1 MERIS
6 FSRLMMGLTLTFAI
20 TACGG
25 GGDDLN
31 NDSANNNSNN
41 HLDNDTPTGNIGAS
55 LAGCDTLS
63 GQAANDI
70 QWTLVNTDPALQFQV
85 EPDYYAEQ
93 SGAILAKMPNNSANY
108 QYHWQQLSG
117 EPLTLLSPHSPL
129 LAFEPASEGTYT
141 LQVNVV
147 EKYPAQDSTPQTW
160 QETLNINVS
169 GVKNLNA
176 QVRVSHQATQGSLV
190 SLRHHLM
197 SDTAAMTNL
206 TWCIAAGPNILVDF
220 TQIDRPLFAAPSV
233 TKDTLSSLRA
243 IATING
249 ETVIDDVHV
258 LITKEEAI
266 TSHYFPSPLTR
277 TFAYNANSPYAATLE
292 QCVYS
297 NTLTQPCLLSS
308 LPLIGQQSSQNAMKA
323 AISNRLLVSHQWM
336 GDNFMQ
342 FLEQMD
348 PQGDFLTLLQSVT
361 AIVISSDI
369 RPSFYW
375 ALTGAIYLDP
385 DNLWLTANERDT
397 ISEEPDYRS
406 QFGES
411 LNFLI
416 PWRYVK
422 NNDYAS
428 EYYSIANRG
437 ARSLDSLTSDLAS
450 LLYHE
455 LAHAN
460 DYFPVELHS
469 QLQGPRL
476 IDDFEWISNADLL
489 ISTKLMQQSP
499 LTSEPL
505 LDLANVSFRGEE
517 ASSTQQAYTPNDVSG
532 FFSQDHANAYYAYS
546 SQQEDMA
553 MLFEEAMMSYR
564 FGIQRDIAVT
574 DKPANA
580 TANNITLSW
589 GQRGRIGEEKV
600 SERFALIGASILP
613 TIDAQV
619 IQSALPAPIE
629 LTSGSTWAQSLTQTL
644 NPSNKQNEKNK
655 DNALDKHDQLMA
667 KPNSP
672 MMVDKHRPHPP
683 LKLSGQR

>member
-1 MERIS
+1 MELIS
-6 FSRLMMGLTLTFAI
+6 FSRLLMGLALTVAI

-25 GGDDLN
+25 GGDDTNAN
-31 NDSANNNSNN
+31 NDSSNN
-41 HLDNDTPTGNIGAS
+41 LDNGTPSTNVGAS
-55 LAGCDTLS
+55 IARCDTLS
-63 GQAANDI
+63 GQAANNT
-70 QWTLVNTDPALQFQV
+70 QWTLISTDSALQFQV

-93 SGAILAKMPNNSANY
+93 SGAILAKMTSNSANY

-117 EPLTLLSPHSPL
+117 EPLTLISPHSAL
-129 LAFEPASEGTYT
+129 LAFEASSEGAYT
-141 LQVNVV
+141 LQVNVL
-147 EKYPAQDSTPQTW
+147 EKHPDQGSTPQTW
-160 QETLNINVS
+160 QETLDINIS
-169 GVKNLNA
+169 GLKSHNA

-197 SDTAAMTNL
+197 SSTASMTAL
-206 TWCIAAGPNILVDF
+206 TWCLAAGPDLLVDF

-233 TKDTLSSLRA
+233 TNDTLSSLRA

-266 TSHYFPSPLTR
+266 TSNYFPDPLTR
-277 TFAYNANSPYAATLE
+277 TFAYEASSPFATALE

-297 NTLTQPCLLSS
+297 NTLTEPCLLSN
-308 LPLIGQQSSQNAMKA
+308 LPLISQQSSHNAMKA
-323 AISNRLLVSHQWM
+323 AIRDRLVVSHQWM

-385 DNLWLTANERDT
+385 DNLWLTASERDT

-416 PWRYVK
+416 PWRYIK
-422 NNDYAS
+422 DNNYAS
-428 EYYSIANRG
+428 EYFSIANRG
-437 ARSLDSLTSDLAS
+437 ARSLDSLTPELAS

-476 IDDFEWISNADLL
+476 IDDFEWISNTDLL
-489 ISTKLMQQSP
+489 ISTKLNQQNP

-505 LDLANVSFRGEE
+505 LNLANVSFRGED
-517 ASSTQQAYTPNDVSG
+517 ATSTQQAYTPDDVSG

-589 GQRGRIGEEKV
+589 GQRGRIGEDKV
-600 SERFALIGASILP
+600 FERFALIGTSILP
-613 TIDAQV
+613 TINAQV
-619 IQSALPAPIE
+619 IRNALPAPTQ
-629 LTSGSTWAQSLTQTL
+629 LPSGSTWAQSLTQTI
-644 NPSNKQNEKNK
+644 NNSVKQSVSSQSNTLAQKELSITNQER
-655 DNALDKHDQLMA
+655 LI
-667 KPNSP
+667 NSGQ
-672 MMVDKHRPHPP
+672 HRPHPP
-683 LKLSGQR
+683 LKLSGKR

>member
-1 MERIS
+1 MEFSS
-6 FSRLMMGLTLTFAI
+6 FSRLMMGLALTVAI

-25 GGDDLN
+25 GGDDTN
-31 NDSANNNSNN
+31 ANNGSSNN
-41 HLDNDTPTGNIGAS
+41 LDNGTPSTDVGAS
-55 LAGCDTLS
+55 IARCDTLS
-63 GQAANDI
+63 GQAANSAE
-70 QWTLVNTDPALQFQV
+70 WTLVSTNSALQFQV

-93 SGAILAKMPNNSANY
+93 SGAILAKMTSNSASY

-117 EPLTLLSPHSPL
+117 DPLTLISPHSPL
-129 LAFEPASEGTYT
+129 LAFEAANPGTYT

-147 EKYPAQDSTPQTW
+147 EKYPAQGSTPQTW
-160 QETLNINVS
+160 QETLDINIS
-169 GVKNLNA
+169 GLKSLNA

-197 SDTAAMTNL
+197 SSTASMTAL
-206 TWCIAAGPNILVDF
+206 TWCLTEGPDLLVDF
-220 TQIDRPLFAAPSV
+220 TQIDRPLFSAPTVAS
-233 TKDTLSSLRA
+233 DTLSSLRA
-243 IATING
+243 IATINN

-266 TSHYFPSPLTR
+266 TSDYFPQPLTR
-277 TFAYNANSPYAATLE
+277 TFAYEASSPYAAALE
-292 QCVYS
+292 QCVYH
-297 NTLTQPCLLSS
+297 NRLTEPCLLSS
-308 LPLIGQQSSQNAMKA
+308 LPLIGQQSSHDAMKA
-323 AISNRLLVSHQWM
+323 AIGDRLLVSHQWM

-342 FLEQMD
+342 YLEQMD

-406 QFGES
+406 QFGGS

-416 PWRYVK
+416 PWRYIK
-422 NNDYAS
+422 DNDYAS
-428 EYYSIANRG
+428 EYYAIANRG
-437 ARSLDSLTSDLAS
+437 ARSLDSLTPELAS

-460 DYFPVELHS
+460 DYFPVELHD

-476 IDDFEWISNADLL
+476 IDDFEWISHADLL

-505 LDLANVSFRGEE
+505 LDLANVSFRGED
-517 ASSTQQAYTPNDVSG
+517 ATSTQQAYTPDDVGG

-589 GQRGRIGEEKV
+589 GQRGRIGEDKV
-600 SERFALIGASILP
+600 VERFALIGTSILP

-619 IQSALPAPIE
+619 VRNALPAPIQ
-629 LTSGSTWAQSLTQTL
+629 LTSGSTWAQSLTQTVNHSVSL
-644 NPSNKQNEKNK
+644 SEDSKSNALEKQDQSIAKPSNPVVI
-655 DNALDKHDQLMA
+655 D
-667 KPNSP
+667 S
-672 MMVDKHRPHPP
+672 HRPHPP
-683 LKLSGQR
+683 LTFSGER

>member
-1 MERIS
+1 MELS
-6 FSRLMMGLTLTFAI
+6 SLSRLLLSLSLTLAL

-25 GGDDLN
+25 GGDDT
-31 NDSANNNSNN
+31 NSNN
-41 HLDNDTPTGNIGAS
+41 NDTLDNGAPSNNINANVARCETLTDTAATNSG
-55 LAGCDTLS
+55 LTL
-63 GQAANDI
+63 I
-70 QWTLVNTDPALQFQV
+70 NTDSDLAFQIEPA
-85 EPDYYAEQ
+85 YYAEQ
-93 SGAILAKMPNNSANY
+93 SGAILAQINRNSAD
-108 QYHWQQLSG
+108 YHYTWQQLDG

-129 LAFEPASEGTYT
+129 LAFEASDEGTYT
-141 LQVNVV
+141 LQVTVTEINT
-147 EKYPAQDSTPQTW
+147 AQDAAQLTW
-160 QETLNINVS
+160 QESVNITVNALKS
-169 GVKNLNA
+169 NNA
-176 QVRVSHQATQGSLV
+176 QVRVSHQAPQGTLV

-197 SDTAAMTNL
+197 SDTAAMTDL
-206 TWCIAAGPNILVDF
+206 TWCIATGPDLLVDF
-220 TQIDRPLFAAPSV
+220 SEIDRPLFTAPNV
-233 TKDTLSSLRA
+233 TTDTLSTLSA

-249 ETVIDDVHV
+249 TTVIDDVHI
-258 LITKEEAI
+258 LITAENPI
-266 TSHYFPSPLTR
+266 TSTYFPQAIAH
-277 TFAYNANSPYAATLE
+277 TFAYQANSPYANALE
-292 QCVYS
+292 QCVYH
-297 NTLTQPCLLSS
+297 NELTESCLLST
-308 LPLIGQQSSQNAMKA
+308 LPLIGQQDSEDAMKA
-323 AISNRLLVSHQWM
+323 AIKARLLVSHEWM
-336 GDNFMQ
+336 ADNFMQ

-348 PQGDFLTLLQSVT
+348 PHGDFLTLLQSVT
-361 AIVISSDI
+361 AIVISTDI

-385 DNLWLTANERDT
+385 DNLWLTASQRDT
-397 ISEEPDYRS
+397 ISEESDYRS

-422 NNDYAS
+422 DNDYAS

-437 ARSLDSLTSDLAS
+437 ARSLDSLTPELAS

-469 QLQGPRL
+469 QLQGPKL
-476 IDDFEWISNADLL
+476 IDDFEWISKADLL

-499 LTSEPL
+499 LTSAPL
-505 LDLANVSFRGEE
+505 LDLANVSFKGED
-517 ASSTQQAYTPNDVSG
+517 ATSTQQAYTPDDISG

-589 GQRGRIGEEKV
+589 GQRGRIGEDKV

-613 TIDAQV
+613 TINAQV
-619 IQSALPAPIE
+619 IRNALPAPISF
-629 LTSGSTWAQSLTQTL
+629 TSGSTWAQSLTLTTNTSVNTSVNSLFNKAINTNNDMDKL
-644 NPSNKQNEKNK
+644 NNISPVTGEHSNP
-655 DNALDKHDQLMA
+655 LIT
-667 KPNSP
+667 
-672 MMVDKHRPHPP
+672 HPP
-683 LKLSGQR
+683 LTFSGER